1 MVNIP
6 QLLQQDAAQ
15 TSAWLDGYFDSLNTV
30 SAQNLL
36 AAMRYSAMN
45 GGKRVRASLVL
56 SGARLASS
64 QQSDQPSS
72 QPSDQASSQP
82 SNQPSS
88 QQAYQPA
95 HLAVAGA
102 VEMLHAYSLIHDDL
116 PAMDDAELRRGV
128 ASCHKAFDEAT
139 AILAGDALQ
148 TEAFSLLS
156 APGLMADARRQLDL
170 CAVLAAASGVGGMA
184 GGQMLDLQAETFA
197 LDLAETKIMQELKT
211 GSLIRASAVMGVIVG
226 GGDARM
232 QNAVDK
238 FASHLGLAFQIADDL
253 LDYQADADQ
262 LGKPAG
268 RDSEQGKASFV
279 ELLGLEE
286 ARQQA
291 DRLIAEA
298 CASLDMFGNAADG
311 LRGLA
316 QFVINRNH

>member
-6 QLLQQDAAQ
+6 QLLQEDATQ
-15 TSAWLDGYFDSLNTV
+15 TSGWLDRYFDALKDA
-30 SAQNLL
+30 SAQHLL

-56 SGARLASS
+56 SAARLASS
-64 QQSDQPSS
+64 QEP
-72 QPSDQASSQP
+72 
-82 SNQPSS
+82 
-88 QQAYQPA
+88 YQPA

-156 APGLMADARRQLDL
+156 KPGLMADANRQLEL
-170 CAVLAAASGVGGMA
+170 CAVLARASGVVGMA
-184 GGQMLDLQAETFA
+184 GGQMLDLQAETSA
-197 LDLAETKIMQELKT
+197 SDLAQTKIMQELKT
-211 GSLIRASAVMGVIVG
+211 GALIRASAVMGVIVG
-226 GGDARM
+226 GGDKRM

-268 RDSEQGKASFV
+268 RDAEQGKASFV

-286 ARQQA
+286 ARRQA
-291 DRLIAEA
+291 DSLIEDG
-298 CASLDMFGNAADG
+298 CASLDQFGDAADG

>member
-6 QLLQQDAAQ
+6 KLLQQDSAQ
-15 TSAWLDGYFDSLNTV
+15 ISAWLDRYFDTLNKV

-56 SGARLASS
+56 SGARLAVS
-64 QQSDQPSS
+64 QHSHQPSS
-72 QPSDQASSQP
+72 QHSYP
-82 SNQPSS
+82 
-88 QQAYQPA
+88 PA

-116 PAMDDAELRRGV
+116 PAMDNAELRRGI

-148 TEAFSLLS
+148 TEGFSLLS
-156 APGLMADARRQLDL
+156 RPGLMADASRQLDL
-170 CAVLAAASGVGGMA
+170 CAILAAASGVGGMA
-184 GGQMLDLQAETFA
+184 GGQMLDLQAENFA
-197 LDLAETKIMQELKT
+197 LDLAETKTMQELKT
-211 GSLIRASAVMGVIVG
+211 GALIRASAVMGVIVG
-226 GGDARM
+226 GGDEQM

-238 FASHLGLAFQIADDL
+238 FARHLGLAFQIADDL
-253 LDYQADADQ
+253 LDYHSDAEQ

-279 ELLGLEE
+279 QLLGLEDARRE
-286 ARQQA
+286 AERLVA
-291 DRLIAEA
+291 DGCE
-298 CASLDMFGNAADG
+298 SLDMFGDAADG

-316 QFVINRNH
+316 QFVLNRKH

>member
-15 TSAWLDGYFDSLNTV
+15 TSAWLDGYFDSLNAV

-64 QQSDQPSS
+64 QH
-72 QPSDQASSQP
+72 
-82 SNQPSS
+82 
-88 QQAYQPA
+88 AYQPA
-95 HLAVAGA
+95 HLAAAGA
-102 VEMLHAYSLIHDDL
+102 VEMLHAYSLVHDDL

-156 APGLMADARRQLDL
+156 KPGLMADASRQLDL

-184 GGQMLDLQAETFA
+184 GGQMLDLQAESFA
-197 LDLAETKIMQELKT
+197 SDLAETKIMQELKT
-211 GSLIRASAVMGVIVG
+211 GALIRASAVMGVIVG
-226 GGDARM
+226 GGDARI

-238 FASHLGLAFQIADDL
+238 FACHLGLAFQIADDL
-253 LDYQADADQ
+253 LDYQADAKQ

-291 DRLIAEA
+291 NGLIAEG
-298 CASLDMFGNAADG
+298 CASLDMFGEAADG